1 MKKCIFLALAAL
13 LLTGCASLLERSYD
27 VVEPYTDRYWDPGAE
42 DTLRVENH
50 QDLVNSLLLL
60 IDQRTEEAT
69 IRCYGDANAYM
80 TARSACLE
88 VRQETIAGSYLLD
101 DLSFDF
107 TQTDDAEYRTLT
119 CRMSYREDAEDPENI
134 MTLSDS
140 QSLVDLLRVSVR
152 EEMGKLTTQF
162 VRDTPQEEVTA
173 AVESL
178 WQELC
183 RGEDAAKETDID
195 IAPAEENE
203 VLPEDEEPP
212 ADTDMPSEEGEAVPA
227 DGEIFPEDIEP
238 VEPDEP
244 DYPPCPWEIRFY
256 PDQAETR
263 IVEILL
269 TPSLMY

>member
-1 MKKCIFLALAAL
+1 MKKWITLPLTVL
-13 LLTGCASLLERSYD
+13 LLTGCASLLERSYS

-69 IRCYGDANAYM
+69 IRCYGDANAYA

-88 VRQETIAGSYLLD
+88 VRQETITGSYLLD
-101 DLSFDF
+101 GLSFAF
-107 TQTDDAEYRTLT
+107 TQTEGADYRTLT
-119 CRMSYREDAEDPENI
+119 CRISYREDAEDPENI

-178 WQELC
+178 WEELC
-183 RGEDAAKETDID
+183 RGEDAAKETEDLVSSEE
-195 IAPAEENE
+195 AGVSPA
-203 VLPEDEEPP
+203 DEQLP
-212 ADTDMPSEEGEAVPA
+212 ADTDMLPENGEAAPA
-227 DGEIFPEDIEP
+227 DGDMFPEDGEP
-238 VEPDEP
+238 VEP

-269 TPSLMY
+269 TH